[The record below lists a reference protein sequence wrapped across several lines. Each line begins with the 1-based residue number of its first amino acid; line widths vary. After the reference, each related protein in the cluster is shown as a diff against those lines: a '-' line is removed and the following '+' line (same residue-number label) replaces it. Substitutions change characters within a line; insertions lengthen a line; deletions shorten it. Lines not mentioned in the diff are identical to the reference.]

1 MRHPILSTQNDMLIL
16 VSSLLFNNRPSSN
29 HLLSKGKAHFLSFV
43 FFSVLWFGEL
53 SPVSEKLITL
63 TGITVLACMWTI
75 PAGLECSPDAFR
87 NGHAQVW
94 CGFTISEA
102 VLGWL
107 LFSLCKPNTLPP
119 SSSDIIYLIT
129 KMASHRI
136 ALSLAFIIYK
146 QSSKI
151 GLQWNISPSEK
162 PRISIG
168 GIPYNPYC

>member
-1 MRHPILSTQNDMLIL
+1 MDLGLDIHSVRHPILSTDHDMLIL
-16 VSSLLFNNRPSSN
+16 VSSLLFTNRPSSN

-43 FFSVLWFGEL
+43 LFSVLWFGEL

-129 KMASHRI
+129 KMALPPSYSAVNGFHHLQTI
-136 ALSLAFIIYK
+136 K
-146 QSSKI
+146 QDRATAQY
-151 GLQWNISPSEK
+151 LTE
-162 PRISIG
+162 
-168 GIPYNPYC
+168 